1 MVREEKLRRDSRLCS
16 NIPER
21 VKLAEFRAGLR
32 VEKKS
37 LNILGSCRLQVFM
50 KICKNIPTHSWFLHI
65 SVRSHTADS

>member
-32 VEKKS
+32 VEKKKS
-37 LNILGSCRLQVFM
+37 KYFRKLQTSSFYE
-50 KICKNIPTHSWFLHI
+50 NL
-65 SVRSHTADS
+65 